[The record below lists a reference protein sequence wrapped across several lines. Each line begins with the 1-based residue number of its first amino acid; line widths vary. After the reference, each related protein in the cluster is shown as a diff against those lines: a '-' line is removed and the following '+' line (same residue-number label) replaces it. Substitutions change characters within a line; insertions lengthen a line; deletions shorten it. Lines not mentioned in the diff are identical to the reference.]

1 MTKNYEDM
9 SSWETEDLKFVIEIE
24 APGFDMSTD
33 EYEVYLKKGSSS
45 VLVPKSS
52 IVRSDDKYMLC
63 IEKEIKEELGP
74 GNIYLL
80 VYANVPDADF
90 GKGYRKEVYKGLLTI
105 VNKE

>member
-1 MTKNYEDM
+1 M

-33 EYEVYLKKGSSS
+33 EYEVYLKKGSNS
-45 VLVPKSS
+45 VSVPKSA
-52 IVRSDDKYMLC
+52 IVQSDDKYVLC
-63 IEKEIKEELGP
+63 IENDMMRELGT

-80 VYANVPDADF
+80 IYANVPDSDF